1 MDHLFSMDNIFFRTV
16 GKLVDLIWVNIL
28 TLLCALPV
36 VTAGASFSAMYY
48 LLLRMAEDDQGALT
62 RGFFRAFRENFKSA
76 TKVWLCDLGIM
87 FVYLYNLYL
96 LRQGIL
102 DGYGVVKKVSLVLIV
117 AILFL
122 TVMVSNY
129 IFALLARYENGLRQT
144 VKNAFLLS
152 FAFFPRSLCMVVIM
166 LFPLALTLLSD
177 YFFWL
182 WGLYGLAY
190 PGYVIAMLMVAVF
203 RKTEKGQREEEEE
216 E

>member
-1 MDHLFSMDNIFFRTV
+1 MDHLFSMDNLFFRTV

-28 TLLCALPV
+28 TLICALPV

-62 RGFFRAFRENFKSA
+62 RGFFRAFRENFKNA
-76 TKVWLCDLGIM
+76 TKVWLCVLGILA
-87 FVYLYNLYL
+87 VYLYNLYL
-96 LRQGIL
+96 LREGIL
-102 DGYGVVKKVSLVLIV
+102 DGYGVVKQLSLALIV
-117 AILFL
+117 AVLFL
-122 TVMVSNY
+122 TVMVGNY
-129 IFALLARYENGLRQT
+129 IFALLARYENGLKQT

-166 LFPLALTLLSD
+166 LFPLALMMLSN

-190 PGYVIAMLMVAVF
+190 PGYVIAMLMIAVF
-203 RKTEKGQREEEEE
+203 RKTEKTESEEEDDN
-216 E
+216 

>member
-1 MDHLFSMDNIFFRTV
+1 MDHLFSMDNLFFRTV

-48 LLLRMAEDDQGALT
+48 LLLRMAENDQGALT
-62 RGFFRAFRENFKSA
+62 RGFFRAFRENFKNA
-76 TKVWLCDLGIM
+76 TKVWLVDLAIM
-87 FVYLYNLYL
+87 AVYLYNLYL
-96 LRQGIL
+96 LRAGIL
-102 DGYGVVKKVSLVLIV
+102 DGYGAMKKVSLVLII
-117 AILFL
+117 AILLL

-129 IFALLARYENGLRQT
+129 IFALIARYDNGLKQT
-144 VKNAFLLS
+144 VKNALLLS
-152 FAFFPRSLCMVVIM
+152 FAFFPRSLCMAVIM
-166 LFPLALTLLSD
+166 LFPLALMMLSN

-203 RKTEKGQREEEEE
+203 RKTEKAGKEEDAET
-216 E
+216 

>member
-152 FAFFPRSLCMVVIM
+152 VAFFPRSLCMVVIM

>member
-1 MDHLFSMDNIFFRTV
+1 MDHLFSMDNLFFRTV

-28 TLLCALPV
+28 TLICALPV

-48 LLLRMAEDDQGALT
+48 LLLRMAENDQGALT
-62 RGFFRAFRENFKSA
+62 RGFFRAFKENFKNA
-76 TKVWLCDLGIM
+76 TKVWLVDLAIM
-87 FVYLYNLYL
+87 AVYLYNLYL
-96 LRQGIL
+96 LRAGIL
-102 DGYGVVKKVSLVLIV
+102 DGYGVMKKVSLVLII
-117 AILFL
+117 AILLL

-129 IFALLARYENGLRQT
+129 IFALIARYDSGLKQT

-152 FAFFPRSLCMVVIM
+152 FAFFPRSLCMAVIM
-166 LFPLALTLLSD
+166 LFPLALMMLSN

-203 RKTEKGQREEEEE
+203 RKTEKAGSEE
-216 E
+216 

>member
-1 MDHLFSMDNIFFRTV
+1 MDHLFSMDNLFFRTV

-28 TLLCALPV
+28 TLICALPV

-48 LLLRMAEDDQGALT
+48 LLLRMAENDQGALT
-62 RGFFRAFRENFKSA
+62 RGFFRAFRENFKKA
-76 TKVWLCDLGIM
+76 TKVWLCDLVIIA
-87 FVYLYNLYL
+87 VYLYNFYL
-96 LRQGIL
+96 LREGIL
-102 DGYGVVKKVSLVLIV
+102 DGYGMMKKISLVLIV
-117 AILFL
+117 AILLL

-129 IFALLARYENGLRQT
+129 IFALLARYENELKQT

-166 LFPLALTLLSD
+166 LFPLALTMLSN

-203 RKTEKGQREEEEE
+203 RKTEKTGGED
-216 E
+216 

>member
-48 LLLRMAEDDQGALT
+48 LLLRMAENDQGALT